1 MTSENRAL
9 AHTAL
14 AKILKS
20 AKLSGSDSIRD
31 AYNAYVE
38 AHTDEAD
45 KPIIHALNDELAHSI
60 TNIGKLFP
68 DAKAVGPME
77 TLDRDQEWVDKVI
90 VGTKHTPF
98 AKVKSS
104 YMDITADEARAKGY
118 VKGTQKVEEVV
129 AAFKRKTPPT
139 TIYKLQKLDRDDVID
154 ITDWDVVTWIKNE
167 MSGKLNEEL
176 ARAVLIGDGR
186 AVDDNYKIDP
196 QCIRPI
202 LGDNSVYTI
211 AKDMT
216 RAAGDDDY
224 TFAKKV
230 IREMIKARKEYK
242 GKGYFI
248 L

>member
-1 MTSENRAL
+1 
-9 AHTAL
+9 
-14 AKILKS
+14 
-20 AKLSGSDSIRD
+20 
-31 AYNAYVE
+31 
-38 AHTDEAD
+38 
-45 KPIIHALNDELAHSI
+45 
-60 TNIGKLFP
+60 
-68 DAKAVGPME
+68 ME
-77 TLDRDQEWVDKVI
+77 V
-90 VGTKHTPF
+90 
-98 AKVKSS
+98 
-104 YMDITADEARAKGY
+104 TADEARAKGY

-129 AAFKRKTPPT
+129 VAFKRKTPPT

-154 ITDWDVVTWIKNE
+154 ITDWDVVAWIKNE

-216 RAAGDDDY
+216 RAAGDNDY

-242 GKGYFI
+242 GKGTLTLYCSQDFLTACLLIEDTNGRCIYDDISKLKTKLMVKDIVDIELFNNQVRTSEGYNYKLMAI
-248 L
+248 LVNLSDNNIGTNKGGNVTCLMISISTSISMST